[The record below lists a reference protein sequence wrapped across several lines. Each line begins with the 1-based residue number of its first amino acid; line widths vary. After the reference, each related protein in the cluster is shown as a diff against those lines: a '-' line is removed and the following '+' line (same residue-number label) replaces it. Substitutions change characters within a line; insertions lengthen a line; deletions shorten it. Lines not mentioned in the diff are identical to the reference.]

1 MSRLW
6 IFAALF
12 AAFGFLAACE
22 PVEEGNQPAENSGSS
37 YDSSGSDD
45 TMN

>member
-22 PVEEGNQPAENSGSS
+22 PVDEADQPAEMDDGGS
-37 YDSSGSDD
+37 
-45 TMN
+45 TMD

>member
-22 PVEEGNQPAENSGSS
+22 PVEEADQPAEMNDSGSGTG
-37 YDSSGSDD
+37 DSL
-45 TMN
+45 N